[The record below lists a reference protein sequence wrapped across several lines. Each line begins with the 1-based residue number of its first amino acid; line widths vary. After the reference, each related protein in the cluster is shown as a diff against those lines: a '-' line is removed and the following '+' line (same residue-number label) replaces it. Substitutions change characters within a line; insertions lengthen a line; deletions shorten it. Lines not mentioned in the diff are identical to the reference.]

1 MSVNSR
7 SEEINMEKD
16 ALTVIATRHSTRKFK
31 PEMVEEAL
39 LEKVIEA
46 GRRAPS
52 GKSKNTNHFLVIR
65 DAAVLEKLVDLVQS
79 EFAKMDITPDNQDNI
94 GGAIKLSKKGNYVF
108 KYNAPVLIVV
118 ANKKNYGNNMAD
130 ACAAMENMLLAANAL
145 DLGACWINQ
154 LRWLQDNPVLV
165 DYLHTLGM
173 KEDEWVCASL
183 SLGYPDTPDGLP
195 NRNITTIKGNEVT
208 YI

>member
-1 MSVNSR
+1 
-7 SEEINMEKD
+7 MEKD

-65 DAAVLEKLVDLVQS
+65 DAAVLDRLVELVQS
-79 EFAKMDITPDNQDNI
+79 EFAKMEITPDNEANI
-94 GGAIKLSKKGNYVF
+94 GGAIKLSKKGSYVF

-130 ACAAMENMLLAANAL
+130 CACAIENMMVAANAL
-145 DLGACWINQ
+145 DLGSCWINQ
-154 LRWLQDNPVLV
+154 LKWLNEDQRL
-165 DYLHTLGM
+165 LCLERELGLRDG
-173 KEDEWVCASL
+173 ERVYGAL
-183 SLGYPDTPDGLP
+183 ALGWPSSGAPLREPLP
-195 NRNITTIKGNEVT
+195 RKGNEVT
-208 YI
+208 WIG

>member
-1 MSVNSR
+1 
-7 SEEINMEKD
+7 MEKD
-16 ALTVIATRHSTRKFK
+16 ALTVMATRHSTRKFK
-31 PEMVEEAL
+31 PEMVEDAL

-65 DAAVLEKLVDLVQS
+65 DAAVLDKLVELVQS
-79 EFAKMDITPDNQDNI
+79 EFAKMDITPENQDNV
-94 GGAIKLSKKGNYVF
+94 GGAIKLSKKGTYVF

-118 ANKKNYGNNMAD
+118 ANKKDYGNNMAD
-130 ACAAMENMLLAANAL
+130 ACAATENMLLAANAL

-154 LRWLQDNPVLV
+154 LRWLRDNPVLLA
-165 DYLHTLGM
+165 YLQSLGL
-173 KEDEWVCASL
+173 KEDEWVCASV
-183 SLGYPDTPDGLP
+183 SLGYPDMPDGLP
-195 NRNITTIKGNEVT
+195 NRNITAIKGNEVT

>member
-1 MSVNSR
+1 
-7 SEEINMEKD
+7 MEKD
-16 ALTVIATRHSTRKFK
+16 ALTVMATRHSTRKFK
-31 PEMVEEAL
+31 PEMVEDSL

-65 DAAVLEKLVDLVQS
+65 DAAVLDKLVELVQS
-79 EFAKMDITPDNQDNI
+79 EFAKMDITPENQDNV
-94 GGAIKLSKKGNYVF
+94 GGAIKLSKKGTYVF

-118 ANKKNYGNNMAD
+118 ANKKDYGNNMAD
-130 ACAAMENMLLAANAL
+130 ACAAVENMLLAANAL

-154 LRWLQDNPVLV
+154 LRWLRDNPVLLA
-165 DYLHTLGM
+165 YLQSLGM
-173 KEDEWVCASL
+173 KEDEWVCASV
-183 SLGYPDTPDGLP
+183 SLGYPDMPDGLP

>member
-1 MSVNSR
+1 MK
-7 SEEINMEKD
+7 EEILE
-16 ALTVIATRHSTRKFK
+16 VIATRHSTRKFK
-31 PEMVEEAL
+31 PEMVEPSL

-65 DAAVLEKLVDLVQS
+65 DAAVLDKLVELVQS
-79 EFAKMDITPDNQDNI
+79 EFAKMEITPENEANI

-118 ANKKNYGNNMAD
+118 ANKKDYGNNMAD
-130 ACAAMENMLLAANAL
+130 SSAAMENMLLAANAL

-154 LRWLQDNPVLV
+154 LRWLQDNPVLL
-165 DYLHTLGM
+165 DYLHELGM
-173 KEDEWVCASL
+173 KDDEWVFGSI
-183 SLGYPDTPDGLP
+183 SLGYPDMPDGLP

-208 YI
+208 YIG